1 MIKIICIA
9 LLLLYGVT
17 MLLACCYALF
27 KSPENKVH
35 FYVARD
41 MDDKLWLYLGKPIRA
56 ESEFNSSEDKKVAAL
71 SPNLKRF
78 GLNKDDYANLKW
90 ENEPLEVFLNLED

>member
-1 MIKIICIA
+1 MIKIICIV

-27 KSPENKVH
+27 KKPENKVH

-41 MDDKLWLYLGKPIRA
+41 MDGKLWLYLGKPIRV
-56 ESEFNSSEDKKVAAL
+56 ESEFNITKDRKVTVLSS
-71 SPNLKRF
+71 NLKRF
-78 GLNKDDYANLKW
+78 DLNEDDYANLKW
-90 ENEPLEVFLNLED
+90 ENEPVEIFLNLED

>member
-9 LLLLYGVT
+9 LLLLYGFT

-27 KSPENKVH
+27 KKPENKVH

-41 MDDKLWLYLGKPIRA
+41 MDGTLWLYLGKPTRGK
-56 ESEFNSSEDKKVAAL
+56 SEFNITEDRKGTSL
-71 SPNLKRF
+71 SPNLKCV
-78 GLNKDDYANLKW
+78 GLNEDDYANLKW